1 MTVSFVLFYLH
12 FQSPKFEQFFVE
24 MREPQVTNY
33 NRFIVSFNFISGR
46 GGKKKKKK
54 PVSKKTLKKLFPYLL
69 IPFMIQAALLPIVL
83 KFLLFV
89 AIKALI
95 AGKLA
100 LILVAFNAIRNAS
113 MKSDEDEYIERMSY
127 DHYGYGQG
135 EEYGAWINRRAY
147 TVPQNSEEEFAEP
160 YSAYNPVQ
168 NEP

>member
-1 MTVSFVLFYLH
+1 ML
-12 FQSPKFEQFFVE
+12 QFINFKS
-24 MREPQVTNY
+24 
-33 NRFIVSFNFISGR
+33 FIVTGR

-54 PVSKKTLKKLFPYLL
+54 IISKKTLKKLFPYLL

-113 MKSDEDEYIERMSY
+113 LKSDEDEYVERMSY
-127 DHYGYGQG
+127 EHYGYGGG
-135 EEYGAWINRRAY
+135 EEYGAWVNRRNIN
-147 TVPQNSEEEFAEP
+147 VPEKEEGGSPVEEEVEYAEP
-160 YSAYNPVQ
+160 YRAYRPENFEG
-168 NEP
+168 NSRD